1 MWAYTYAHAF
11 RRFNFHVNNYD
22 EVKLTLSV
30 HAIADYNR
38 TFSFHYS
45 VHLSAFLANKMDVN

>member
-1 MWAYTYAHAF
+1 M
-11 RRFNFHVNNYD
+11 NNYE

-45 VHLSAFLANKMDVN
+45 VHLSAFLAHEMYVN